1 MGLTLLNY
9 FIKDSF
15 SKWPMCTIPP
25 PGGFGHGGL
34 SKRSNRSPFKNWRSC
49 TKMNLLPWRLPVVA
63 AKPAQAA
70 DEPAAEA
77 AGDDVHIGNSFGGLE
92 T

>member
-1 MGLTLLNY
+1 
-9 FIKDSF
+9 
-15 SKWPMCTIPP
+15 
-25 PGGFGHGGL
+25 
-34 SKRSNRSPFKNWRSC
+34 
-49 TKMNLLPWRLPVVA
+49 MNLLPWRLPVVA